1 MTHNS
6 SPTLTALGALVVK
19 EARPG
24 YAGPSRWEK
33 VRKAVDDGLPVEAV
47 KELQAELKRL
57 GVPRPSEYV
66 DSIVSRATRQRRN
79 RLKPGEGEQLVR
91 VASLLA
97 LAVDVWG
104 ETIDADDKV
113 PLRGATVRVEGRKH
127 TDVDV
132 RETVA
137 HYLVQ
142 LVPLIVVGRGRSDR
156 WLSACSRGVMRVW

>member
-1 MTHNS
+1 MTYDS
-6 SPTLTALGALVVK
+6 PPTLTTLGALVVK

-104 ETIDADDKV
+104 DEGEASAFLTSPHAMLGGGVPIDRA
-113 PLRGATVRVEGRKH
+113 LSEMGARQVESI
-127 TDVDV
+127 
-132 RETVA
+132 
-137 HYLVQ
+137 
-142 LVPLIVVGRGRSDR
+142 LIGLDLG
-156 WLSACSRGVMRVW
+156 LPP